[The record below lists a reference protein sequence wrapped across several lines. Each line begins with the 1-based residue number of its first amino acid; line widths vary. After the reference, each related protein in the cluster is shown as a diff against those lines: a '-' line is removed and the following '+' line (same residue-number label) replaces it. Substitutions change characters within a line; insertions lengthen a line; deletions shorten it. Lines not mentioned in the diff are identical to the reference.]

1 MQDIPSSPVKSDLQ
15 QEISLF
21 KELLDCLERE
31 WQALI
36 SSQEDAILALAAQKE
51 HTLEKI
57 IDAAA
62 GRDLAEVTEAD
73 QEILKRLRREAA
85 QA

>member
-57 IDAAA
+57 I
-62 GRDLAEVTEAD
+62 
-73 QEILKRLRREAA
+73 RRRCRPGSCRGHRSGPGNP
-85 QA
+85 